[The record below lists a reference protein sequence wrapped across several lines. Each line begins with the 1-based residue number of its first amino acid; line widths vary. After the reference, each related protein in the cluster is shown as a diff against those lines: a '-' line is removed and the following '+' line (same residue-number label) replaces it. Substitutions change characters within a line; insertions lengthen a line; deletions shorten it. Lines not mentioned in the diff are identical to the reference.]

1 MNETIVALAT
11 PPFKS
16 ALAVIRISGDD
27 AFDIVSKIFTKDI
40 RNITK
45 RTSFIGKIIDGNEV
59 VDEVVLLAYKS
70 PASFTGEDLVEIISH
85 GSSLITNQI
94 IELVISKGARYAVNG
109 EFSSRAFLHNKVDLI
124 QAEAINDVINATSK
138 EAKKL
143 SLLSLDGS
151 TSKLIYPI
159 KTKLADLMSLI
170 EVNID
175 YPEYEDI
182 EVAGKSQVEETTTYL
197 IDVIDD
203 LVKSG
208 EKGKIVKDGLK
219 VAIVG
224 RPNVGKS
231 SLLNALLNEDKA
243 IVSDIEG
250 TTRDIVEGDVF
261 LDGLTLHLLDTA
273 GIRESQ
279 DMIEGI
285 GVSKAKKS
293 ILEAEF
299 VLLVIDAKEGITK
312 EDKEIIDIIGEKDH
326 LIIYNKGDLLTEKD
340 DDKIY
345 ISAINKD
352 ISILVNKIKEYFS
365 LDEQVFSKPS
375 LNNVRQI
382 GLLKSIKENLI
393 IARNDAL
400 NDIPLDIVEVSLL
413 SAYRNVL
420 DLLGED
426 NKIDL
431 SKEIF
436 SRFCVGK

>member
-16 ALAVIRISGDD
+16 ALAVIRVSGDD
-27 AFDIVSKIFTKDI
+27 SFDIVSKIFTKDI
-40 RNITK
+40 TKISK
-45 RTSFIGKIIDGNEV
+45 RTSFVGKIIDDKEV
-59 VDEVVLLAYKS
+59 VDEVVIIAYKS
-70 PASFTGEDLVEIISH
+70 PNSFTGEDLVEIMCH
-85 GSSLITNQI
+85 GSNLISGQI
-94 IELVISKGARYAVNG
+94 IELIISKGARYALNG
-109 EFSSRAFLHNKVDLI
+109 EFSSRAFLHNKLDLI

-151 TSKLIYPI
+151 TSSLLYPI

-182 EVAGKSQVEETTTYL
+182 EVAGKEQVNEITSSL
-197 IDVIDD
+197 ISLIDD
-203 LVKSG
+203 LLKQG

-231 SLLNALLNEDKA
+231 SLLNALLNEEKA
-243 IVSDIEG
+243 IVSEIEG
-250 TTRDIVEGDVF
+250 TTRDIVEGDVNIN
-261 LDGLTLHLLDTA
+261 GLTLHLLDTA
-273 GIRESQ
+273 GIRESENK
-279 DMIEGI
+279 IEDIGI
-285 GVSKAKKS
+285 KKAKDS
-293 ILEAEF
+293 ISLAEF
-299 VLLVIDAKEGITK
+299 VLVIIDAYIGITK
-312 EDKEIIDIIGEKDH
+312 EDEEIINLVKDKDH
-326 LIIYNKGDLLTEKD
+326 LIIYNKSDLITDKD
-340 DDKIY
+340 DDKLY

-352 ISILVNKIKEYFS
+352 INILINKIKEYFS
-365 LDEQVFSKPS
+365 LDEKVYVTPS
-375 LNNVRQI
+375 FNNVRQI

-393 IARNDAL
+393 KARSDANNDV
-400 NDIPLDIVEVSLL
+400 PLDLVEVSLL
-413 SAYRNVL
+413 SAYKNIL

>member
-11 PPFKS
+11 APFKS

-27 AFDIVSKIFTKDI
+27 AFSIVSQIFTKDI
-40 RNITK
+40 TQINK
-45 RTSFIGKIIDGNEV
+45 RTSFVGKIIDNNET
-59 VDEVVLLAYKS
+59 VDEVVLLAYKG
-70 PASFTGEDLVEIISH
+70 PNSFTGEDLVEIICH
-85 GSSLITNQI
+85 GSNLISNQI
-94 IELVISKGARYAVNG
+94 IELIISKGARYAVNG

-143 SLLSLDGS
+143 SLMSLDGS
-151 TSKLIYPI
+151 TSKLLYPI
-159 KTKLADLMSLI
+159 KTRLADLMSLI

-182 EVAGKSQVEETTTYL
+182 EVAGKEKVDEITTSL
-197 IDVIDD
+197 INLIDD
-203 LVKSG
+203 LVKQG

-250 TTRDIVEGDVF
+250 TTRDVVEGDVNIN
-261 LDGLTLHLLDTA
+261 GLTLHLLDTA
-273 GIRESQ
+273 GIRES
-279 DMIEGI
+279 DNKIEGI
-285 GVSKAKKS
+285 GVNKAKKV
-293 ILEAEF
+293 IEEAEF
-299 VLLVIDAKEGITK
+299 ILVVVDALKGINK
-312 EDKEIIDIIGEKDH
+312 EDEEIIKIVGDKDH
-326 LIIYNKGDLLTEKD
+326 LIIYNKSDLLNELD
-340 DDKIY
+340 DEKIY

-352 ISILVNKIKEYFS
+352 IKILIDKIKQYFS
-365 LDEQVFSKPS
+365 LDDKVFTTPS
-375 LNNVRQI
+375 LNNARQI

-393 IARNDAL
+393 IARDDA
-400 NDIPLDIVEVSLL
+400 NNNVPLDLVEVSLL
-413 SAYRNVL
+413 SAYKNIL
-420 DLLGED
+420 DILGED

>member
-16 ALAVIRISGDD
+16 ALAVIRVSGDD
-27 AFDIVSKIFTKDI
+27 SFDIVSKIFTKDI
-40 RNITK
+40 TKISK
-45 RTSFIGKIIDGNEV
+45 RTSFIGKIIDDKEV
-59 VDEVVLLAYKS
+59 VDEVVIIAYKS
-70 PASFTGEDLVEIISH
+70 PNSFTGEDLVEIMCH
-85 GSSLITNQI
+85 GSNLISGQI
-94 IELVISKGARYAVNG
+94 IELIISKGARYAING
-109 EFSSRAFLHNKVDLI
+109 EFSSRAFLHNKLDLI

-151 TSKLIYPI
+151 TSSLLYPI

-182 EVAGKSQVEETTTYL
+182 EVAGKEQVDETASSL
-197 IDVIDD
+197 ISLIED
-203 LVKSG
+203 LLKQG

-231 SLLNALLNEDKA
+231 SLLNALLNEEKA
-243 IVSDIEG
+243 IVSEIEG
-250 TTRDIVEGDVF
+250 TTRDIVEGDVNIN
-261 LDGLTLHLLDTA
+261 GLTLHLLDTA
-273 GIRESQ
+273 GIRESENK
-279 DMIEGI
+279 IEDIGI
-285 GVSKAKKS
+285 KKAKDS
-293 ILEAEF
+293 ISLSEF
-299 VLLVIDAKEGITK
+299 VLVIIDAYIGITK
-312 EDKEIIDIIGEKDH
+312 EDEEIIDLVKDKDH
-326 LIIYNKGDLLTEKD
+326 LIIYNKSDLITDKD
-340 DDKIY
+340 DDKLY

-352 ISILVNKIKEYFS
+352 INILINKIKEYFS
-365 LDEQVFSKPS
+365 LDEKVYVTPS
-375 LNNVRQI
+375 FNNVRQI

-393 IARNDAL
+393 KARSDANNDV
-400 NDIPLDIVEVSLL
+400 PLDLVEVSLL
-413 SAYRNVL
+413 SAYKNIL